1 MKGCGDP
8 DADNDGVSDK
18 SDLCPAT
25 ASGNVV
31 NEVGCAEI
39 QDITLKGVNFRS
51 GSAQLTNQSLP
62 ILDEAATKL
71 NRFPSLKIEVAGHTD
86 SAGGAASNQRLSQRR
101 AESVR
106 TYLISKNVNASN
118 LTAKGYGEVTPV
130 AVNTTA
136 AGRAENRRVELK
148 ILR

>member
-8 DADNDGVSDK
+8 DEDNDGVSDK

-25 ASGNVV
+25 ASGNTV

-39 QDITLKGVNFRS
+39 QNITLEGVNFRS
-51 GSAQLTNQSLP
+51 GSAQLTAQSLP
-62 ILDEAATKL
+62 ILDDAATKL
-71 NRFPSLKIEVAGHTD
+71 NRFPALKIEVAGHTD
-86 SAGGAASNQRLSQRR
+86 SAGRAASNQSLSQRR

-106 TYLISKNVNASN
+106 NYLISKNVNASN
-118 LTAKGYGEVTPV
+118 LTAKGYGETTPV

-136 AGRAENRRVELK
+136 AGRAQNRRVELK